1 LARPQAPD
9 YADRREAMLGSAAA
23 LYATHG
29 FLGASISD
37 LAQACGVSKSLLYH
51 YFGSKEDILFEIM
64 RDHVE
69 ALKQMVG
76 DVLKDAPPAPA
87 ARLARLTRGF
97 LALYVG
103 ASDRHKVLVND
114 LDKLPAT
121 RRRKVVRI
129 ERELIDLVAD
139 LLAELGPRYGTSRA
153 ERRASTM
160 LYFGMINWTHTWF
173 EPDGAV
179 KAPELADRATAIF
192 LGRDTLAEGAA

>member
-29 FLGASISD
+29 FLGASIAD
-37 LAQACGVSKSLLYH
+37 LAHASGVSKSLLYH

-64 RDHVE
+64 LDHVE
-69 ALKQMVG
+69 ALKAMV
-76 DVLKDAPPAPA
+76 DEVLKDAPADPA

-97 LALYVG
+97 LGLYVG

-114 LDKLPAT
+114 LDKLPTA

-129 ERELIDLVAD
+129 ERELIDLVGD
-139 LLAELGPRYGTSRA
+139 LLAELGPRYGINRA

-173 EPDGAV
+173 EPDGPV
-179 KAPELADRATAIF
+179 KATELADRATAIF
-192 LGRDTLAEGAA
+192 LGRDSLATD